1 MIVPHRPVDGRR
13 SAPTFAALA
22 VVAAMALSA
31 CAPADA
37 NEESASTSS
46 STNDGPTFTVDPSWP
61 QEMPDDWIMGS
72 VTAVFVDDRD
82 HVWVTHLPE
91 TLTPEETSAVQ
102 DPPIGICCR
111 PAPVVVE
118 FDQDGNVV
126 QGWGVPAEQDVSEF
140 PRNAHGLFVDHH
152 DNVWVGTYRHHR
164 LMKFTRDGEL
174 LIQIGEYDVTGGNAD
189 TEHLGGPAGIWVDAT
204 TNEVFVA
211 DGYTNRRVIV
221 FDGDTGE
228 YLRHWGAYGEEPV
241 DDYDYEWG
249 SPSHASDP
257 PTQFATVHGLVG
269 SNDGLI
275 YVADRRGNRIQ
286 VFTREGEFVTEKLVR
301 PRTLASG
308 SAFVIGL
315 SPDPEQ
321 RWLYLADG
329 TNHKVWILR
338 RSDLEVVGDFG
349 RGGRQVGQFLR
360 PHGMGV
366 DSQGNIYVGEAST
379 GRRVQRFVQTGGGR

>member
-1 MIVPHRPVDGRR
+1 MKR
-13 SAPTFAALA
+13 TFVALTVA
-22 VVAAMALSA
+22 LVAAGLGA
-31 CAPADA
+31 CSGDAADA
-37 NEESASTSS
+37 GSAGTAASVSGGVPS
-46 STNDGPTFTVDPSWP
+46 FQVDPSWP
-61 QEMPDDWIMGS
+61 LEMPNDWIIGA
-72 VTAVFVDDRD
+72 VTAVFVDARD

-102 DPPIGICCR
+102 DPPMGLCCR

-118 FDQDGNVV
+118 FDAAGNVV

-140 PRNAHGLFVDHH
+140 PRNAHGLFVDHD
-152 DNVWVGTYRHHR
+152 DNVWIGTYRHHR
-164 LMKFTRDGEL
+164 VMKFTRDGEL
-174 LIQIGEYDVTGGNAD
+174 LLQIGEYDVTGGNAD
-189 TEHLGGPAGIWVDAT
+189 TELLGGPAGIWVDPS

-211 DGYTNRRVIV
+211 DGYRNRRVIV
-221 FDGDTGE
+221 FEGDTGE
-228 YLRHWGAYGEEPV
+228 YLRHWGAYGEEPL
-241 DDYDYEWG
+241 DEYQYDWG
-249 SPSHASDP
+249 GESHAADP

-286 VFTREGEFVTEKLVR
+286 VFQQDGTFVAEKIIQ

-308 SAFVIGL
+308 SAFVIAL
-315 SPDPEQ
+315 SPDPDQE
-321 RWLYLADG
+321 WLYLADG

-379 GRRVQRFVQTGGGR
+379 GRRVQKFQKIGG